1 MNDHKHARLTP
12 TGRLQMVRRLAA
24 GEPVARVAVGVG
36 LSPTSVRRWW
46 RRYQQEGL
54 AGLENRSSRPHHSP
68 RRLPRAR
75 RRQIQRL
82 RRQRWSSLRIAQAL
96 ALPVSTVVQTQRRLG
111 LARLSVLEPKPP
123 VRRYER
129 RVPGALVHLDIK
141 KLGRIGRVG
150 HRIHG
155 DRRRRVRGIGWEY
168 LHVAIDD
175 ATRLAYAALFPDE
188 TAVSTAA
195 FLTQATGWF
204 ARQGVRVQALMT
216 DNGSGYRAGLFQAQ
230 RRQLRQRH
238 LWTRPYTPRTNGKAE
253 RFIRTCL
260 NEWAYA
266 AAYGS
271 SRRRAEALPEFLR
284 YYNRERRH
292 SALGVKTP
300 AQRLG
305 ERQ

>member
-1 MNDHKHARLTP
+1 MPL
-12 TGRLQMVRRLAA
+12 
-24 GEPVARVAVGVG
+24 
-36 LSPTSVRRWW
+36 
-46 RRYQQEGL
+46 
-54 AGLENRSSRPHHSP
+54 
-68 RRLPRAR
+68 
-75 RRQIQRL
+75 
-82 RRQRWSSLRIAQAL
+82 
-96 ALPVSTVVQTQRRLG
+96 STVVQTQRRLG
-111 LARLSVLEPKPP
+111 LARLQALEPKPP

-129 RVPGALVHLDIK
+129 RVPGTLVHLDIK

-195 FLTQATGWF
+195 FLTQATAWF
-204 ARQGVRVQALMT
+204 ARQGVRIRALMT

-230 RRQLRQRH
+230 RRQLHQRH

-260 NEWAYA
+260 SEWAYA

-292 SALGVKTP
+292 TALGFRTP
-300 AQRLG
+300 AQRLQ

>member
-1 MNDHKHARLTP
+1 
-12 TGRLQMVRRLAA
+12 
-24 GEPVARVAVGVG
+24 
-36 LSPTSVRRWW
+36 
-46 RRYQQEGL
+46 
-54 AGLENRSSRPHHSP
+54 
-68 RRLPRAR
+68 
-75 RRQIQRL
+75 L
-82 RRQRWSSLRIAQAL
+82 RRQRWSSLRIAQVL
-96 ALPVSTVVQTQRRLG
+96 GLPVATVVQTQRRLG
-111 LARLSVLEPKPP
+111 LARLRVLDPKPP

-150 HRIHG
+150 HRMHG

-204 ARQGVRVQALMT
+204 ARQGVRIRALLT
-216 DNGSGYRAGLFQAQ
+216 DNGSGYRAGLFQTQ

-238 LWTRPYTPRTNGKAE
+238 RWTRPYTPRTNGKAE

-260 NEWAYA
+260 SEWAYA

-292 SALGVKTP
+292 SALGFTTP
-300 AQRLG
+300 AQRLR